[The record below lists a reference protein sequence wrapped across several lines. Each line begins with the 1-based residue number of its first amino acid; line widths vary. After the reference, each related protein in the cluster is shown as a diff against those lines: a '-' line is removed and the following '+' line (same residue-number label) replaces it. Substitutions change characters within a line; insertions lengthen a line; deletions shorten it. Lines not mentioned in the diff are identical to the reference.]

1 MTYWGRKRVCY
12 KVLLLL
18 LIFFSMTT
26 LRAQDVEDFYA
37 RMLEQ
42 EVEVLNPVK
51 YPVVGFGVGVIN
63 FLGDVRYGADGPL
76 VGSWERK

>member
-1 MTYWGRKRVCY
+1 MTYWRRKRLCY

-18 LIFFSMTT
+18 LLVFSSMTT

-51 YPVVGFGVGVIN
+51 YPV
-63 FLGDVRYGADGPL
+63 
-76 VGSWERK
+76 S